1 MLTHNSVSSR
11 LLYDCSVQFMNV
23 FLLLILKGIR
33 ANNEVLSVFQPCEQ
47 FFSQGDEPCS
57 TSLPI
62 PLAVLQTTL
71 LL

>member
-1 MLTHNSVSSR
+1 
-11 LLYDCSVQFMNV
+11 MNV